1 MSNLYRSNIHIN
13 WDQIFLGMLNKD
25 IDEELDIA
33 NDTVSDITENCNM
46 CLEMVAKL
54 KENIVEE
61 TEEISLKTDIMMLND
76 WNLYR

>member
-13 WDQIFLGMLNKD
+13 WDPFFSGMPNKD

-33 NDTVSDITENCNM
+33 NDTISDITENCNM

-54 KENIVEE
+54 KENIVKE
-61 TEEISLKTDIMMLND
+61 TEEILLKTDTMILND
-76 WNLYR
+76 WNLHK